1 MALIRNRM
9 TMTPRPTKTQI
20 SKMCEN
26 PNISPPLSS
35 APTRAFNHKGHEAT
49 RRKSN
54 AFSSCIFASFLA
66 LPDQVQVLH
75 DSFRLTMAKEYFSV
89 GEHEP
94 DSGVSPNIG
103 AALSNAANAVAAH
116 RIPGRNR
123 ICLDVFERNRAQA
136 KAQRAD
142 LDSMAGEAIVKAA
155 PGQHRRSQQQQCR
168 QSHDPAQAAQR
179 DNSDHPNFDC
189 GEHAKNRCPQ
199 QRAVNFLRFDHICMA
214 GQFDTA
220 LAYQSNCR

>member
-1 MALIRNRM
+1 M

-49 RRKSN
+49 RRKSKKS
-54 AFSSCIFASFLA
+54 SSCIFASFLV

-75 DSFRLTMAKEYFSV
+75 DSFRLTMAEEYFSA

-94 DSGVSPNIG
+94 DSGVSPNVG

-116 RIPGRNR
+116 RIPGRNGVGP
-123 ICLDVFERNRAQA
+123 DVFERDGAQA
-136 KAQRAD
+136 KAQRTD

-155 PGQHRRSQQQQCR
+155 PGQHRRSQQQQSR
-168 QSHDPAQAAQR
+168 QGHDPAQAAQR
-179 DNSDHPNFDC
+179 DDRDHGKLDRSKH
-189 GEHAKNRCPQ
+189 GKNRCPQ
-199 QRAVNFLRFDHICMA
+199 QRAVNFLRFDHIRMA
-214 GQFDTA
+214 RQFDPA
-220 LAYQSNCR
+220 LADQSNCR

>member
-20 SKMCEN
+20 SKMCEV
-26 PNISPPLSS
+26 PNILPPLST
-35 APTRAFNHKGHEAT
+35 APRKSINHKGHEGT
-49 RRKSN
+49 RRNSKRF
-54 AFSSCIFASFLA
+54 ASCIFASFLV

-75 DSFRLTMAKEYFSV
+75 NPFRLTMAEEYFSV

-136 KAQRAD
+136 KA
-142 LDSMAGEAIVKAA
+142 
-155 PGQHRRSQQQQCR
+155 
-168 QSHDPAQAAQR
+168 
-179 DNSDHPNFDC
+179 
-189 GEHAKNRCPQ
+189 
-199 QRAVNFLRFDHICMA
+199 
-214 GQFDTA
+214 
-220 LAYQSNCR
+220 